1 MSKNDPFSI
10 PAFPAR
16 TSRIHDAKISRGDH
30 RTFALID
37 GFVYL
42 LGVTNWSLDLSESH
56 RINDSD
62 RRAWARLAG
71 FKTED
76 LRKMVKDRRDR
87 SLEKR
92 KADDLKERID
102 ALTKQGYVVT
112 KRGRKK

>member
-1 MSKNDPFSI
+1 MSKNDPFNV
-10 PAFPAR
+10 PPFPAR

-30 RTFALID
+30 RSFALVD
-37 GFVYL
+37 GFVYQ
-42 LGVTNWSLDLSESH
+42 LGVNHWALDLSESH

-71 FKTED
+71 FKTDD

-87 SLEKR
+87 SLAKQ
-92 KADDLKERID
+92 KADDLKSQIE
-102 ALTKQGYVVT
+102 ALTEQGYTVT

>member
-1 MSKNDPFSI
+1 MNKNDPFNI

-16 TSRIHDAKISRGDH
+16 TTRIHDAKISRGDH
-30 RTFALID
+30 RTFALVD
-37 GFVYL
+37 GFVYQ
-42 LGVTNWSLDLSESH
+42 LGVTHRSLDLSESH

-71 FKTED
+71 FKATD

-87 SLEKR
+87 SLAKR
-92 KADDLKERID
+92 KADDLKGRIE